1 MCKVNER
8 AIYIE
13 MKKITVILVCII
25 LVFSITSCA
34 VKPLESSEADLRSVG
49 VVEDEEILYE
59 ELRFIV
65 LTYKRSILDSYGDD
79 VFNDAAVTEAYR
91 EKTERYFCETVTYN
105 YAIFELC
112 RQIGLDPYNSR
123 VSEAVQER
131 VEELSQSLGGF
142 SKYKKYLKESFLT
155 DNVYRANVRVEIMY
169 NELFYAYLNDLELI
183 ESDSDKIYDIIK
195 GDFLRTQHVYVS
207 KSTDGAKEKIEAAL
221 SKLSQGTAFWD
232 VVLEYGEDSSL
243 KESGEYITHGYMSD
257 EYEEAAYNLRIDEYS
272 EIIESENGYFIVK
285 RLEQD
290 PLYVMLNLK
299 MLTERYQ
306 RYAFLEMIYE
316 YQSVIEFTPNEY
328 FYSLDLLEL
337 K

>member
-1 MCKVNER
+1 MMDKPIFVK
-8 AIYIE
+8 
-13 MKKITVILVCII
+13 MKKITVILVCFI
-25 LVFSITSCA
+25 LVFSLTSCA
-34 VKPLESSEADLRSVG
+34 VKPIESSEDDLRSVG
-49 VVEDEEILYE
+49 VVEDKEILYE

-65 LTYKRSILDSYGDD
+65 LTYKKSILDSYGDD
-79 VFNDAAVTEAYR
+79 AFNDAATADSYR
-91 EKTERYFCETVTYN
+91 EKTEQYFCETVTYN

-131 VEELSQSLGGF
+131 VEELSQNLGGF
-142 SKYKKYLKESFLT
+142 SKYKKYLKEAFLT

-195 GDFLRTQHVYVS
+195 DDFVRTQHVYVS
-207 KSTDGAKEKIEAAL
+207 KSTDGAKGKIESAL
-221 SKLSQGTAFWD
+221 SELSQGAAFWD
-232 VVLEYGEDSSL
+232 VVLKYGEDSSL
-243 KESGEYITHGYMSD
+243 KESGEYITRGYMSD
-257 EYEEAAYNLRIDEYS
+257 EYEKAAYDLRIDEYS
-272 EIIESENGYFIVK
+272 DVIESENGYFIVK

-306 RYAFLEMIYE
+306 HYAFLEMIYE
-316 YQSVIEFTPNEY
+316 YQIVIDFTPNEY
-328 FYSLDLLEL
+328 FYSLDLLEMN
-337 K
+337 